1 MDKLN
6 IGVVNCTCPH
16 PCVAEGDGSLLICFN
31 MFMLLS
37 FSSFFHL
44 SLPRECKTAEL
55 GAIWD
60 AATVFAAYQ
69 VVNG

>member
-16 PCVAEGDGSLLICFN
+16 PYVAEGDGSLLIFFN
-31 MFMLLS
+31 MFLLLS

-44 SLPRECKTAEL
+44 SLPREYKTTEL

-60 AATVFAAYQ
+60 AVTVFAAYQ